1 MLPCDPVQKKR
12 GDNAGGKRGPADI
25 SDATGEEAETSA
37 FGSKTGKGSSGV
49 PVRCHTREECES
61 LNKAQC
67 DELREWRKN
76 QPKGASKKGAHKKKG
91 GDRKFNSSNSKAI
104 AAAVEKRLK
113 AIEQTKTT
121 DEETEAWIMSL
132 VNKPKVQISDAT
144 ADLTPV
150 MHAAPSLKSILRRVK
165 NSKN

>member
-1 MLPCDPVQKKR
+1 MQKKR

-25 SDATGEEAETSA
+25 LDAVSEEAETSA
-37 FGSKTGKGSSGV
+37 FGSKTGEGSSGV
-49 PVRCHTREECES
+49 PLRCHTREECES

-113 AIEQTKTT
+113 AIEQTKTA
-121 DEETEAWIMSL
+121 DEETEAWILMSL
-132 VNKPKVQISDAT
+132 VNKLKVQISDAT
-144 ADLTPV
+144 ADPAPV
-150 MHAAPSLKSILRRVK
+150 TTTAPSLKSILRRVK